1 MDVTEFNEITSN
13 IMNNLDNQGKVS
25 NFLADL
31 TKGYSEAQAETVK
44 AQEEIE
50 RLKQDNQELRDNN
63 QKLFLRVTVP
73 EPPRK
78 PQDEPEDF
86 SIDSL
91 FEKGRLNLEG

>member
-1 MDVTEFNEITSN
+1 MDVTEFNEISAN

-31 TKGYSEAQAETVK
+31 AKGYSEAVAATEK
-44 AQEEIE
+44 ANKDIE
-50 RLKQDNQELRDNN
+50 KLKTDNQELRDNN

-73 EPPRK
+73 DPAPRK
-78 PQDEPEDF
+78 KDEPEDY
-86 SIDSL
+86 SYDRL